1 MLREIYEER
10 RRKKFREEV
19 GRVVISGTFAALV
32 GAAAGVLFAPQAGKD
47 TRRDIAEGSRELTN
61 RAREGAQDI
70 ADELYIRSLEAKH
83 AAQKTVGRI
92 SDRTNEF
99 VDQGVEKAYEFADKA
114 KDKAE
119 EVGDEIEEKKEEL
132 EKKAEEKAK
141 EAKEKGKEVK
151 EATKDLKEDLK
162 EQNKEVKKDVK
173 EFKDKVTK

>member
-19 GRVVISGTFAALV
+19 GRVVISGTFAALI

-61 RAREGAQDI
+61 RAKEGAQDI

-83 AAQKTVGRI
+83 AAQKTVGRL
-92 SDRTNEF
+92 SERTNEF
-99 VDQGVEKAYEFADKA
+99 VDQGVEKAHEFADKA

-119 EVGDEIEEKKEEL
+119 EVGDQIEEKKEEL
-132 EKKAEEKAK
+132 EKKAEEK
-141 EAKEKGKEVK
+141 GKEIK
-151 EATKDLKEDLK
+151 EATEDLKEDLK